1 MWIFID
7 GTIDGIIVVEVLG
20 DRVGTLVEQNS
31 GWHNCR
37 RHSRRKC
44 RLGATDG
51 ISVGTK
57 TGDKEKVDEG
67 MADGFNVGARVGV
80 SSMGSTDG
88 DRERT
93 DEGTEDG

>member
-1 MWIFID
+1 M
-7 GTIDGIIVVEVLG
+7 
-20 DRVGTLVEQNS
+20 
-31 GWHNCR
+31 
-37 RHSRRKC
+37 
-44 RLGATDG
+44 
-51 ISVGTK
+51 GTK